1 MTSNKNTKLAAREYA
16 KAHSVPY
23 TQALRAV
30 TGPAPTNAFPA
41 WPMVPTQMT
50 QLDELLGG
58 GLPRGEVTA
67 LWAPTGTGTSM
78 FGITLARMTA
88 RAAKDAVIVMAESG
102 SELYVRRLIA
112 ATTGVPTSEFDASA
126 GVPDSWPP
134 AWGSYLH
141 LYEPERLPSDP
152 VQTADELRVDAHNAG
167 RAPVL
172 IVVDDLRSFQVHSP
186 DAPVVFAELARD
198 LRAAVVVIDALPNF
212 LCRVEPSLP
221 DEMDDI
227 TTLGWPHRV
236 PSNDELLDEEQTRV
250 LAETASTSLI
260 MTTPGD
266 PPIEGEVTVLDL
278 TARSSRGP
286 GGVMQV
292 RRDGPRSRIL
302 PGAGS

>member
-1 MTSNKNTKLAAREYA
+1 
-16 KAHSVPY
+16 
-23 TQALRAV
+23 
-30 TGPAPTNAFPA
+30 
-41 WPMVPTQMT
+41 
-50 QLDELLGG
+50 
-58 GLPRGEVTA
+58 
-67 LWAPTGTGTSM
+67 
-78 FGITLARMTA
+78 
-88 RAAKDAVIVMAESG
+88 
-102 SELYVRRLIA
+102 
-112 ATTGVPTSEFDASA
+112 
-126 GVPDSWPP
+126 
-134 AWGSYLH
+134 
-141 LYEPERLPSDP
+141 
-152 VQTADELRVDAHNAG
+152 
-167 RAPVL
+167 
-172 IVVDDLRSFQVHSP
+172 
-186 DAPVVFAELARD
+186 VVFAELARD